1 MLIRIRRS
9 KLKIYCKN
17 FNRSN
22 AVVCSHLI
30 LAYTV
35 RLAVINA
42 AELERNGWVFF
53 FTFIEECCV
62 VIEKNIDK
70 KLANKISYQIW
81 YKRCLKEKLGRGPNL
96 RRGSIFASGLDRGVQ
111 IRGDTGSEKV
121 SRPWHFDFTPD
132 LKNCDNVDVL
142 AGIRCRR

>member
-22 AVVCSHLI
+22 AVVCSYLI

-35 RLAVINA
+35 RLAVISA
-42 AELERNGWVFF
+42 AELERNGWVFVLPLLRN
-53 FTFIEECCV
+53 V

-70 KLANKISYQIW
+70 KLANKISYQI
-81 YKRCLKEKLGRGPNL
+81 
-96 RRGSIFASGLDRGVQ
+96 
-111 IRGDTGSEKV
+111 
-121 SRPWHFDFTPD
+121 
-132 LKNCDNVDVL
+132 
-142 AGIRCRR
+142 

>member
-22 AVVCSHLI
+22 AVVFSHLI

-53 FTFIEECCV
+53 FTFSEECCV

-70 KLANKISYQIW
+70 KLANKISYQI
-81 YKRCLKEKLGRGPNL
+81 
-96 RRGSIFASGLDRGVQ
+96 
-111 IRGDTGSEKV
+111 
-121 SRPWHFDFTPD
+121 
-132 LKNCDNVDVL
+132 
-142 AGIRCRR
+142 

>member
-30 LAYTV
+30 LAYTA

-81 YKRCLKEKLGRGPNL
+81 YKRCLKGKLGRGSKSAKGIHI
-96 RRGSIFASGLDRGVQ
+96 RKRISTGGSKSAVTPDL
-111 IRGDTGSEKV
+111 KV
-121 SRPWHFDFTPD
+121 SRSWHFDFTPD